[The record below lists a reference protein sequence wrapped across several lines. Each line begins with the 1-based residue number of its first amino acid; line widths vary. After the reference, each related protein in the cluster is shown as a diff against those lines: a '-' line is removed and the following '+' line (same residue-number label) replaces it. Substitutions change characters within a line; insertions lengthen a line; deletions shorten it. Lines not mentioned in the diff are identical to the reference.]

1 MEDQK
6 PGGFCVATGVYS
18 NSRSVGIFR
27 NSGPPGSL
35 EFGRPRALY
44 SFFGSRKTKSQTPEI
59 NVLVKKPPSSR
70 RQNTY
75 SVPSLAGDC
84 GSVCCTEQKGG
95 RYSEHPAFRNRNN
108 QLEGAS
114 APSIC
119 PWSFGES
126 RIQSSCPPPAHV
138 SRYYISTIP
147 PQYIVLEVSHKNISF
162 PSSPPHG
169 MATAESPFYVPTSD
183 GWKKLV
189 MHASCD

>member
-1 MEDQK
+1 VSPRARRKKKGMEDQK

-75 SVPSLAGDC
+75 SVPSLAGRFVVPNKKAVDTQNTRPF
-84 GSVCCTEQKGG
+84 GTETTNWK
-95 RYSEHPAFRNRNN
+95 
-108 QLEGAS
+108 
-114 APSIC
+114 
-119 PWSFGES
+119 
-126 RIQSSCPPPAHV
+126 V
-138 SRYYISTIP
+138 
-147 PQYIVLEVSHKNISF
+147 
-162 PSSPPHG
+162 PPHRAYAHG
-169 MATAESPFYVPTSD
+169 HLGKAESNHPVLRLHMYI
-183 GWKKLV
+183 
-189 MHASCD
+189 

>member
-75 SVPSLAGDC
+75 SVPSLAGRFVVPNKKA
-84 GSVCCTEQKGG
+84 VC

-138 SRYYISTIP
+138 SRYYISSP
-147 PQYIVLEVSHKNISF
+147 VHSLGSVS
-162 PSSPPHG
+162 
-169 MATAESPFYVPTSD
+169 
-183 GWKKLV
+183 
-189 MHASCD
+189 